1 MDSISVSEFLEQ
13 ISWGSHIWML
23 YILLIVFFTAVTR
36 EIAKRILLRFERRVD
51 ATKTPWD
58 DILYRSIRRPLGWLI
73 WVIGISWAASIAAS
87 ATLQEQE
94 FKEQLLVVV
103 GRLRDASIIAMLAW
117 FTIRFIREFQDLM
130 VSGVDGSK
138 KSTWD
143 PATAA
148 AVGKILRATVS
159 ITAFLIILQR
169 FEVGISGVL
178 AAGGIGGIAIGFAA
192 RDLLA
197 NFFGALML
205 FIDKPFAVGD
215 WIRSPDKEIEGTVE
229 DIGWRMTRIRTF
241 DQRPLYVPNATFTSI
256 TVENPQR
263 MINRR
268 IYEHFGV
275 RYKDVEIVKPLINE
289 VREMLKNH
297 PAIDT
302 TKTLMVN
309 LVSYGDFSVNFFVY
323 TFTKTTVWT
332 EFHEIKEE
340 ILLLIAEI
348 VRKHGADFAFP
359 TQTVHLPDQITPE
372 PDPQ

>member
-1 MDSISVSEFLEQ
+1 
-13 ISWGSHIWML
+13 ML
-23 YILLIVFFTAVTR
+23 YIFLIVFFTAVAR
-36 EIAKRILLRFERRVD
+36 EVAKRILLRFEKRVD

-58 DILYRSIRRPLGWLI
+58 DILYRAIRRPLGWLI
-73 WVIGISWAASIAAS
+73 WVIGISWAASVAAS
-87 ATLQEQE
+87 AALQEQE

-256 TVENPQR
+256 TVENPER

-268 IYEHFGV
+268 IYETFGV
-275 RYKDVEIVKPLINE
+275 RYEDVEIVKPLIDE

-359 TQTVHLPDQITPE
+359 TQTVHLPDQISPE
-372 PDPQ
+372 PDP